1 MSITKKVVLDK
12 VEFVGDFGIL
22 QVRERTDI
30 VETIDGVENVISSSY
45 NRSIYNP
52 DQLNPRLLGTD
63 EDGNEYRVDPLP
75 ENLVPYVTGVW
86 TDELVQSYTN
96 HILAHESETLAA
108 AQELQAAEESAE

>member
-12 VEFVGDFGIL
+12 VEFVGDYSVL
-22 QVRERTDI
+22 QVRERTDV

-45 NRSIYNP
+45 HRSVYNP

-63 EDGNEYRVDPLP
+63 EDGNEYRVEPLP

-96 HILAHESETLAA
+96 DILANEAETLAA
-108 AQELQAAEESAE
+108 AQELEAAEQTE

>member
-22 QVRERTDI
+22 QVRERTDV
-30 VETIDGVENVISSSY
+30 VETIDGIENVISSSY
-45 NRSIYNP
+45 HRSVYNP

-96 HILAHESETLAA
+96 DILKDELETLAA
-108 AQELQAAEESAE
+108 AQELQASEETE

>member
-12 VEFVGDFGIL
+12 VEFVGDYSVL
-22 QVRERTDI
+22 QVRERTDV

-45 NRSIYNP
+45 HRSVYNP

-63 EDGNEYRVDPLP
+63 EDGNEYRVEPLP

-86 TDELVQSYTN
+86 TDELIQSYTN
-96 HILAHESETLAA
+96 DILANEAETLAA
-108 AQELQAAEESAE
+108 AQELQAAEEAAE

>member
-1 MSITKKVVLDK
+1 MSITKKVILDK
-12 VEFVGDFGIL
+12 VEFVGDFGVL

-45 NRSIYNP
+45 HRSIYNP

-96 HILAHESETLAA
+96 DILAHESETLAA
-108 AQELQAAEESAE
+108 AQATESAEESAE